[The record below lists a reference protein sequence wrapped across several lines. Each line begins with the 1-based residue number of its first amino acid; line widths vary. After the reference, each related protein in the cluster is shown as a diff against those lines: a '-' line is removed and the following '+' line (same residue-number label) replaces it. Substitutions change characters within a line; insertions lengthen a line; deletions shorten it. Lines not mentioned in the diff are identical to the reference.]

1 MTDMDD
7 PRCAVHRVAM
17 AVVSDDNNAEVG
29 EAAVRAIV
37 GDVASIGGTDA
48 LEALAVELAFK
59 VAELVERIATEDG
72 LTAVDITDVLLLD

>member
-7 PRCAVHRVAM
+7 PRCAVQRMAM

-37 GDVASIGGTDA
+37 GDVASIGGTDG
-48 LEALAVELAFK
+48 LEGLAVELGLK
-59 VAELVERIATEDG
+59 VAELVERVATEEG
-72 LTAVDITDVLLLD
+72 LAAVDIADVLLVA

>member
-17 AVVSDDNNAEVG
+17 AVVSDNNNAEVG

-37 GDVASIGGTDA
+37 GDVASIGGTDG
-48 LEALAVELAFK
+48 LEGLAVQLGLK
-59 VAELVERIATEDG
+59 VAELVERVATEEG
-72 LTAVDITDVLLLD
+72 LAAVDIADVLLVA

>member
-37 GDVASIGGTDA
+37 GDVASIGGTDG
-48 LEALAVELAFK
+48 LEGLAVELA
-59 VAELVERIATEDG
+59 
-72 LTAVDITDVLLLD
+72 

>member
-7 PRCAVHRVAM
+7 PRCAVQRMVM
-17 AVVSDDNNAEVG
+17 AVVSDDHNAEVG
-29 EAAVRAIV
+29 EAVLRAIV

-48 LEALAVELAFK
+48 LEALAVEFALK

-72 LTAVDITDVLLLD
+72 LAAVDIADVLLLD